1 MYVEE
6 VCIDGFKSYA
16 QRTVVPAF
24 DPLFNAITGLNGSG
38 KSNILDAICFVLGIT
53 NLSQVRASSLQE
65 LVYKQG
71 QAGVTKASVS
81 ITFNNTDRDRSPVG
95 YEHCEQIT
103 VTRQIVIGGRN
114 KYLINGHVA
123 QPTRVQNLF
132 HSVQLN
138 VNNPHFLIMQGRITK
153 VLNMK
158 PPEILSMLEE
168 AAGTRMYENK
178 KESALK
184 TLEKKQTKVDEID
197 KLLEEEILP
206 TIEKLRKERGDYMK
220 WAAGNDS
227 LERLRRFCVAYEF
240 TRAKQAVDEGGEGE
254 AEVRNKLEEL
264 EAKAHDRAA
273 EGAKV
278 DEEMT
283 KLAAERQAHVGG
295 DMKRLATEV
304 DTLSK
309 TLVKDTAT
317 WTHKKDAVKAEK
329 KSRDKLKKQAAQ
341 HEDQVSKEEARLSA
355 LEAVHLAS
363 TGALEAAV
371 AAAQAAENTLQGV
384 QSGTGAGG
392 SGNKSLQTQLGDA
405 AAAASQAD
413 ADVQAAALKVKHAEK
428 ELGAQKKAFAAKEKQ
443 GATLTKELAAAQ
455 AGAERARTALAHH
468 PGADAGGEK
477 VAELEARRER
487 TESDVRA
494 AQEKVDMLSS
504 QLTGLDFRFRDPEAR
519 FDRTRVKGVVAKL
532 MQVNDPAMST
542 ALEVVAGGKLYQVV
556 VDTEVTGKAL
566 LSKGQLQK
574 RVTIIPLNK
583 IDARTCNDRQ
593 VAAADRTSRGG
604 AQLALSLVTC
614 DVEVANVMK
623 YVFGKAFVC
632 KDAATARA
640 VAFDK
645 DVLTNCVT
653 VEGDLLNPSGL
664 LTGGSRNSGTS
675 ILARLH
681 ALHGAEAALE
691 GARASAKDA
700 YDIAREAA
708 KEAKAAA
715 KLEAEVDH
723 AEHALGLV
731 QERVAGSESH
741 QLGESVAQLEADLA
755 AATQAGAAAKQCK
768 EDAGSTAA
776 ALTLE
781 IASFAAERDS
791 RLKAAETALKGA
803 RAAVTKKRAEIK
815 SAEGEMRDAKVE
827 RESAAAERAD
837 IAENIAAAHAA
848 VVALE
853 AEAAE
858 LEHEVSERRAE
869 YDAIAA
875 RLDACKA
882 QVAASDRDAAAL
894 TKSRVRLDR
903 AADAD
908 AVERKKLEHKVARME
923 KEAAEARD
931 HLAHLSEAHPWIAS
945 EQQQFGRPGTDYDWE
960 ARDTAAAH
968 AELTAAEAAQASL
981 SKRINKKVIAMF
993 DKAEAE
999 FKALQEKRR
1008 IVLNDRH
1015 KIEAVIHELDEKK
1028 REALEVTWNK
1038 VNADFGSIFSTL
1050 LPSTSAKLQ
1059 PPEGES
1065 FLAGLE
1071 VKVAFGGV
1079 WKESLSELS
1088 GGQRSLLALS
1098 LILALLLF
1106 KPAPIYI
1113 LDEVDAALDLS
1124 HTQNIG
1130 RMIRAH
1136 FPYSQFIVVSLKEG
1150 MFNNANTIFRTKF
1163 VDGVSTVT
1171 RTVPALKALGENAG
1185 KGPGASSEEA
1195 AKRRRMKAGAKE
1207 NIPA

>member
-1 MYVEE
+1 
-6 VCIDGFKSYA
+6 
-16 QRTVVPAF
+16 
-24 DPLFNAITGLNGSG
+24 
-38 KSNILDAICFVLGIT
+38 
-53 NLSQVRASSLQE
+53 
-65 LVYKQG
+65 
-71 QAGVTKASVS
+71 
-81 ITFNNTDRDRSPVG
+81 
-95 YEHCEQIT
+95 
-103 VTRQIVIGGRN
+103 
-114 KYLINGHVA
+114 
-123 QPTRVQNLF
+123 
-132 HSVQLN
+132 
-138 VNNPHFLIMQGRITK
+138 
-153 VLNMK
+153 
-158 PPEILSMLEE
+158 
-168 AAGTRMYENK
+168 
-178 KESALK
+178 
-184 TLEKKQTKVDEID
+184 
-197 KLLEEEILP
+197 
-206 TIEKLRKERGDYMK
+206 
-220 WAAGNDS
+220 
-227 LERLRRFCVAYEF
+227 
-240 TRAKQAVDEGGEGE
+240 
-254 AEVRNKLEEL
+254 
-264 EAKAHDRAA
+264 
-273 EGAKV
+273 
-278 DEEMT
+278 
-283 KLAAERQAHVGG
+283 
-295 DMKRLATEV
+295 
-304 DTLSK
+304 
-309 TLVKDTAT
+309 
-317 WTHKKDAVKAEK
+317 
-329 KSRDKLKKQAAQ
+329 
-341 HEDQVSKEEARLSA
+341 
-355 LEAVHLAS
+355 
-363 TGALEAAV
+363 
-371 AAAQAAENTLQGV
+371 
-384 QSGTGAGG
+384 
-392 SGNKSLQTQLGDA
+392 
-405 AAAASQAD
+405 
-413 ADVQAAALKVKHAEK
+413 
-428 ELGAQKKAFAAKEKQ
+428 
-443 GATLTKELAAAQ
+443 
-455 AGAERARTALAHH
+455 
-468 PGADAGGEK
+468 
-477 VAELEARRER
+477 
-487 TESDVRA
+487 
-494 AQEKVDMLSS
+494 
-504 QLTGLDFRFRDPEAR
+504 
-519 FDRTRVKGVVAKL
+519 VVAKL

-993 DKAEAE
+993 D
-999 FKALQEKRR
+999 LVPSSRR
-1008 IVLNDRH
+1008 CR
-1015 KIEAVIHELDEKK
+1015 
-1028 REALEVTWNK
+1028 
-1038 VNADFGSIFSTL
+1038 
-1050 LPSTSAKLQ
+1050 
-1059 PPEGES
+1059 
-1065 FLAGLE
+1065 
-1071 VKVAFGGV
+1071 
-1079 WKESLSELS
+1079 
-1088 GGQRSLLALS
+1088 RS
-1098 LILALLLF
+1098 
-1106 KPAPIYI
+1106 
-1113 LDEVDAALDLS
+1113 
-1124 HTQNIG
+1124 
-1130 RMIRAH
+1130 
-1136 FPYSQFIVVSLKEG
+1136 
-1150 MFNNANTIFRTKF
+1150 
-1163 VDGVSTVT
+1163 
-1171 RTVPALKALGENAG
+1171 
-1185 KGPGASSEEA
+1185 GASCSTTGTRS
-1195 AKRRRMKAGAKE
+1195 RR
-1207 NIPA
+1207 